1 MTRKHFIALAE
12 RISRLD
18 EPSRSHAAHAVAD
31 VCVKFSDGFDR
42 DRFYRACAL
51 HVEEEIAQAMG
62 LRT

>member
-31 VCVKFSDGFDR
+31 VCCQFNDNFDR
-42 DRFYRACAL
+42 VRFYRACG
-51 HVEEEIAQAMG
+51 VTEK
-62 LRT
+62 